1 MNADRPLGIAG
12 QQMGVM
18 PLYMRLEHLQT
29 KGIGNYT
36 VTNHKNFYDGRSVT
50 KILTNRRLVR

>member
-12 QQMGVM
+12 QRMGVM

-29 KGIGNYT
+29 KGIGNHT
-36 VTNHKNFYDGRSVT
+36 VANHKNF
-50 KILTNRRLVR
+50 L

>member
-29 KGIGNYT
+29 KGIRNHA
-36 VTNHKNFYDGRSVT
+36 VTNHKKFYDGRSVT
-50 KILTNRRLVR
+50 KILTNIFLVR